1 MAAELDAARRR
12 VADLRRRLAGLVA
25 SRSKAVEDATRLEAT
40 TARPGAEARLAEA
53 ASDQRRAASDLAV
66 DIEQARA
73 ELRLA
78 EGLVAEL
85 EARG

>member
-1 MAAELDAARRR
+1 MDAELEAARRR
-12 VADLRRRLAGLVA
+12 EADLRRRLAGLVA
-25 SRSKAVEDATRLEAT
+25 SRSKALEAAARLET
-40 TARPGAEARLAEA
+40 RTGLPGADARVAEA
-53 ASDQRRAASDLAV
+53 ARDHRRAAADLAV